1 MIEATNDKN
10 NSTSS
15 NENVG
20 KDFVAIDN
28 KRNRI
33 CVSAI
38 RDNFTAIKIHG
49 KWRKG
54 YPEFD
59 DLMDYYS
66 ELSDISEVEKYSLEA
81 RDAIQTLSNK
91 D

>member
-1 MIEATNDKN
+1 MTEANKDKS
-10 NSTSS
+10 NSSSS

-38 RDNFTAIKIHG
+38 RDNFTATKIHG
-49 KWRKG
+49 EWRKG

-66 ELSDISEVEKYSLEA
+66 ELSDISEAEKYSLEA
-81 RDAIQTLSNK
+81 RNAIQT
-91 D
+91 